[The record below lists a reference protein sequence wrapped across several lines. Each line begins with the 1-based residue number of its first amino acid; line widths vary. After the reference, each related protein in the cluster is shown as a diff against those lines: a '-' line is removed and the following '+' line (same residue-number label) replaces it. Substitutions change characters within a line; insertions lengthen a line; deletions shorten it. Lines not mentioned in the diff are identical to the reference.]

1 MSRISRQ
8 ARRRE
13 RKIRNREKDRSYKK
27 LAWDEGKL
35 ISENHNNK
43 TYSPR
48 YSIDL
53 GERLWDLFKGDWESQ
68 DDLVW
73 TLRKYKEKI
82 QSWLILYSPD
92 IEKGDTWGY
101 FKNLLDCYWDEPDN
115 LLNYDRQWKA
125 NKNS

>member
-13 RKIRNREKDRSYKK
+13 RKIRNREKDRSYKE

-92 IEKGDTWGY
+92 IEKGDIWEY

-115 LLNYDRQWKA
+115 LLRYDRQWKA